1 MIDKNTMD
9 TRTERFKKKKKNEL
23 PYVLLSLK
31 QMQNK

>member
-9 TRTERFKKKKKNEL
+9 TRTERFKKKKNEL
-23 PYVLLSLK
+23 PYILLSLK